1 MQFWKS
7 LEYLNN
13 SRHELGFYICYV
25 IFPALG
31 SEGVTWFSYIT
42 EISPIWKNLRLVPGG
57 LWGILGPLTINFSP
71 GFAMIC
77 PLISLHKIGKLP
89 LLLLFNYTLNTTI
102 WWLKTVLFLFWPV
115 SPVHSFSHK
124 GIPHASPLETV
135 HNIHGEMYYSSLN

>member
-42 EISPIWKNLRLVPGG
+42 EISPIWKNLRLVPGD

-102 WWLKTVLFLFWPV
+102 WWLKTVLFLFDLFLPFI
-115 SPVHSFSHK
+115 HSVTRAFLMPHLLKQSIIYMVRCI
-124 GIPHASPLETV
+124 IPH
-135 HNIHGEMYYSSLN
+135 